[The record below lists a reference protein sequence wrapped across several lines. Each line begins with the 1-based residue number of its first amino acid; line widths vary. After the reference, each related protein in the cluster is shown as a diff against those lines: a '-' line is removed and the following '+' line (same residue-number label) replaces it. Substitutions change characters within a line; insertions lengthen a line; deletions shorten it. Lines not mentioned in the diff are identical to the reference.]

1 MDVFKVPSVFCHAS
15 VSEATELWF
24 VGHISKRLHA
34 PPKFNSSCMPI
45 TILQSHCDSA
55 LKYSNIDMPY
65 TYNKKLQH
73 KVILVFSLKCYC
85 FRKKNV
91 KYIWRINDQ
100 YAPNEFLGCSK
111 IYQGHK
117 TYSWNLHLRVGPPHS
132 LSKEYRLKSLPGW
145 WTSNTLIALL
155 YPAKSL

>member
-15 VSEATELWF
+15 VIEATELWF

-55 LKYSNIDMPY
+55 LKYSNTDMPY

-100 YAPNEFLGCSK
+100 YAPNEFLA
-111 IYQGHK
+111 
-117 TYSWNLHLRVGPPHS
+117 RM
-132 LSKEYRLKSLPGW
+132 LKNMSRTQNIQLEFALTGW
-145 WTSNTLIALL
+145 
-155 YPAKSL
+155 PATFLE

>member
-1 MDVFKVPSVFCHAS
+1 MKKKRTRYRDALTAGILNILIIESLQQWSHLLSAVWKILQTDSHNYIWQDVFKVPSVFCHAS
-15 VSEATELWF
+15 VIEATELWF

-55 LKYSNIDMPY
+55 LKYSNTDMPY

-85 FRKKNV
+85 FRKKMWNTFEESM
-91 KYIWRINDQ
+91 INMLQ
-100 YAPNEFLGCSK
+100 MSF
-111 IYQGHK
+111 
-117 TYSWNLHLRVGPPHS
+117 
-132 LSKEYRLKSLPGW
+132 
-145 WTSNTLIALL
+145 
-155 YPAKSL
+155 